1 MVSLCDPGLV
11 GIGYLQVLSCK
22 DLVTRNSAI
31 GICADGW
38 VLMQKRAFQKLA
50 RMHLKY
56 SVIGWNRDSHM
67 LQMNRYVTVN
77 WE

>member
-1 MVSLCDPGLV
+1 M
-11 GIGYLQVLSCK
+11 GYLQALSCK
-22 DLVTRNSAI
+22 DLVTGNSAI

-38 VLMQKRAFQKLA
+38 VLMQKRAFRKLA
-50 RMHLKY
+50 RMHLMY
-56 SVIGWNRDSHM
+56 SVIEWNRDSHM